1 MILHYLKIAWRN
13 LLKYRMQSF
22 VNIFGLA
29 VGFACF
35 ALSAMWM
42 RYELSYDNYHEGADR
57 IYLAYRISTTHMGG
71 YDLQSIIK

>member
-35 ALSAMWM
+35 ALSAMMKAQTESIWPIESVQHTWVDM
-42 RYELSYDNYHEGADR
+42 ICRQQMLSPC
-57 IYLAYRISTTHMGG
+57 
-71 YDLQSIIK
+71 

>member
-42 RYELSYDNYHEGADR
+42 RYELSYDNLR
-57 IYLAYRISTTHMGG
+57 QLP
-71 YDLQSIIK
+71 

>member
-42 RYELSYDNYHEGADR
+42 PALPCQPCGCVMN
-57 IYLAYRISTTHMGG
+57 
-71 YDLQSIIK
+71 

>member
-35 ALSAMWM
+35 ALSAMTESIWPIESVQHTRVDM
-42 RYELSYDNYHEGADR
+42 ICRQQMLSPC
-57 IYLAYRISTTHMGG
+57 
-71 YDLQSIIK
+71 

>member
-42 RYELSYDNYHEGADR
+42 IWIGCWLCLLCLVSHVDA
-57 IYLAYRISTTHMGG
+57 L
-71 YDLQSIIK
+71 

>member
-42 RYELSYDNYHEGADR
+42 RYELSYDNSE
-57 IYLAYRISTTHMGG
+57 
-71 YDLQSIIK
+71 SIWPIESVQHTRVDMICRQQMLSPC

>member
-35 ALSAMWM
+35 ALSAMW
-42 RYELSYDNYHEGADR
+42 L
-57 IYLAYRISTTHMGG
+57 LALPALPCQPCGCVMN
-71 YDLQSIIK
+71 

>member
-29 VGFACF
+29 VGFARQYIWIGCWLCLLCLVSHVD
-35 ALSAMWM
+35 AL
-42 RYELSYDNYHEGADR
+42 
-57 IYLAYRISTTHMGG
+57 
-71 YDLQSIIK
+71 